1 MGLSVHNV
9 SILHGVFTR
18 VDAGVPM
25 FLWENVDDLEELWYY
40 AWGPAVHHF
49 TTRNFKDVAQGTG
62 SISQEWL
69 RLCFS
74 GNVLSQ

>member
-1 MGLSVHNV
+1 MYLFSM
-9 SILHGVFTR
+9 VFSPEFML
-18 VDAGVPM
+18 A
-25 FLWENVDDLEELWYY
+25 WELVDDFEELWYY

-49 TTRNFKDVAQGTG
+49 TTINFKDVAQGTG

-74 GNVLSQ
+74 GNVLYSLNDFPQKY